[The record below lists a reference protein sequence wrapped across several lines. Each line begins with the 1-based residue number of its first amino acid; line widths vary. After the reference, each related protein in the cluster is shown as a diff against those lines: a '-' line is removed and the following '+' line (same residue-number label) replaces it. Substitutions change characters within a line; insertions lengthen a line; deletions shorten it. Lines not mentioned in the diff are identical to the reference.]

1 MTASRVSSRRSSQL
15 GDAFQHDLI
24 PPVAQVFTGEANPE
38 GLADGNE
45 LVPESLGLLGGDAIA
60 LLQLKAP
67 HPFKHEAPTLITRIG
82 AHIRKVPSIENGG
95 EKSGTRRTG
104 MEMGVR
110 SSGLAVS

>member
-1 MTASRVSSRRSSQL
+1 M
-15 GDAFQHDLI
+15 
-24 PPVAQVFTGEANPE
+24 PVILVQVERQTSLANP
-38 GLADGNE
+38 
-45 LVPESLGLLGGDAIA
+45 A
-60 LLQLKAP
+60 LFQLKAP